1 VMINPLMDAEV
12 GSVMVHTTSNRGHS
26 AEELAEMALDKIV
39 FIGEDAPEPIQA
51 QALAY
56 RENIRRILIF
66 YMRQAMLS
74 ERSTLRAELTTE
86 LKDTL

>member
-1 VMINPLMDAEV
+1 MMINPLMDAEV

-39 FIGEDAPEPIQA
+39 FIGEDAPIQA